1 MNQIIFHHIPKN
13 AGTSLRASVDNCL
26 DKKSFFWHYS
36 APLNL
41 TLEVSDFFA
50 LSNPAIFKAELKKK
64 IESKRFLGGHF
75 TLQDYLRLRTMYQ
88 ITNDTV
94 HLFVLRNPVDRV
106 ISYWEF
112 CQNLPEHVHK
122 TEHDISKAMEEGFGF
137 FKAVPWEQNYYISGQ
152 NSFESS
158 LEEVNKHK
166 FIIVTSDKL
175 EVLTKY
181 LNMQFSADRISDS
194 NKKFN
199 VNPDQN
205 YQLKYQHVKGRIADL
220 VKEDQKLYQLVCDN
234 GGVLSNV
241 I

>member
-1 MNQIIFHHIPKN
+1 MSQIIFHHIPKN
-13 AGTSLRASVDNCL
+13 AGTSLRASVDSCL
-26 DKKSFFWHYS
+26 DKNSFFWHYS

-41 TLEVSDFFA
+41 TIEISDFFA
-50 LSNPAIFKAELKKK
+50 LSNPEILKAELKNT

-75 TLQDYLRLRTMYQ
+75 SLPDYLNLRSLYQ
-88 ITNDTV
+88 ISNDTV
-94 HLFVLRNPVDRV
+94 HLFVLRNPVERV

-122 TEHDISKAMEEGFGF
+122 TEKDISTALNEGFGF

-152 NSFESS
+152 NSFDKSI
-158 LEEVNKHK
+158 EEINKHK
-166 FIIVTSDKL
+166 FIIVTSNKL
-175 EVLTKY
+175 EVLKNY
-181 LNMQFSADRISDS
+181 LNMQFSAENISSS

-205 YQLKYQHVKGRIADL
+205 YQLKYAHVKDRIADL
-220 VKEDQKLYQLVCDN
+220 VKEDQKLYQFVSSN
-234 GGVLSNV
+234 GGVFSNV

>member
-26 DKKSFFWHYS
+26 DKRSFFWHYS
-36 APLNL
+36 EPLKL
-41 TLEVSDFFA
+41 DFEVSDFFS
-50 LSNPAIFKAELKKK
+50 LSNPEIFKAELKKK

-75 TLQDYLRLRTMYQ
+75 SLQDYLNLRSLYQ
-88 ITNDTV
+88 INNNTV
-94 HLFVLRNPVDRV
+94 HLFVLRSPVERV

-122 TEHDISKAMEEGFGF
+122 TELDISKAIDEEFGF

-152 NSFESS
+152 NSFEKS
-158 LEEVNKHK
+158 LEEINKHK

-175 EVLTKY
+175 DVLTNY
-181 LNMQFSADRISDS
+181 LNMQFSSAEITSL

-199 VNPDQN
+199 VNPDKN
-205 YQLKYQHVKGRIADL
+205 YQLKYDRVRDRITKL
-220 VKEDQKLYQLVCDN
+220 VKEDQKLYQFVSSN
-234 GGVLSNV
+234 GGVFSNV